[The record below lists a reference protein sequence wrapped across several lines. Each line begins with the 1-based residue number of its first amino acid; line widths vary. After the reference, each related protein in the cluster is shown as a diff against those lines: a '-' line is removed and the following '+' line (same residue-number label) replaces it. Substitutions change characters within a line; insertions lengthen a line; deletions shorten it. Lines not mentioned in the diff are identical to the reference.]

1 MILTSIIRNTVKLKD
16 WILKCAMFVAGMMS
30 LAALTA
36 CDSVIYDYEGDC
48 DPYYKVRFKYVRNLK
63 YADAFASEVN
73 DVTLYVVDT
82 ETGKVVW
89 QKNESGEAL
98 ASGDYLM
105 DVDVAPGTYTLV
117 AWCGDG
123 HRTHFTVGD
132 SGTLEGLQCTLNQRV
147 PHKEGYED
155 FEGSG
160 VDTNLGDLYHAKLE
174 AQVFPD
180 TQGVHVYE
188 MDLTKDTNDLHIVLQ
203 QMSGEPVEGS
213 FTFTL
218 VEDNGKLDWDNS
230 LMPDEQLTYYAHTV
244 RSGIAGVEVPDYKGD
259 GEGNSRATITQVR
272 TVVAD
277 LKVNRLMADRKAM
290 VKIYND
296 ADHSLVASIPLVDY
310 ALLVKGADAHLSDQD
325 YLDYRDDYS
334 MVLFL
339 DPGYRWIS
347 TEIYINSWKIV
358 NQDTE
363 I

>member
-1 MILTSIIRNTVKLKD
+1 MKLKD
-16 WILKCAMFVAGMMS
+16 KILRCALVVAGVLS
-30 LAALTA
+30 LAALAA

-48 DPYYKVRFKYVRNLK
+48 DPYYKVRFKYDRNLK
-63 YADAFASEVN
+63 YADAFHKEVK
-73 DVTLYVVDT
+73 DVTLYVVDSA
-82 ETGKVVW
+82 TGKVVW
-89 QKNESGEAL
+89 TKNESGEAL
-98 ASGDYLM
+98 ASGDYMM

-117 AWCGDG
+117 AWCGEG
-123 HRTHFTVGD
+123 HRTHFGVGESD
-132 SGTLEGLQCTLNQRV
+132 VLGGLQCTLNERV
-147 PHKEGYED
+147 PHKPGYEA
-155 FEGSG
+155 FEGAG
-160 VDTNLGDLYHAKLE
+160 VDARLGDLYHAKLV
-174 AQVFPD
+174 AQEFPD
-180 TQGVHVYE
+180 SQGVHVYE

-218 VEDNGKLDWDNS
+218 VEENGKMDWDNS
-230 LMPDEQLTYYAHTV
+230 LLPDEQLTYYAHTV

-259 GEGNSRATITQVR
+259 GQGNPASRATITQIR
-272 TVVAD
+272 TIVAD
-277 LKVNRLMADRKAM
+277 LKVGRLMADRKAM

-310 ALLVKGADAHLSDQD
+310 ALLVKGDDAHLPDQD

-339 DPGYRWIS
+339 DPGYKWIS